1 MSATFLGRSGQYLVI
16 TNWRDSS
23 HPDAGGAEVVCEKL
37 AGLFAADGHD
47 VILLTAAVA
56 GSPASEQRDGY
67 TVIRRGSRFTVY
79 PWALLW
85 LALHRRSL
93 EGVIDSE
100 NGIPFFTPLVVRRS
114 TPVVLLMHHVH
125 QQQFGL
131 YFSPPMAAVGRW
143 LERVGGRLV
152 YRRRAIAAVSP
163 STGQEVRRQLHL
175 RGPIHVVPPGLS
187 LLSGNRVKP
196 RRRTEHESIV
206 CVGRLVVHKRT
217 SLIVQA
223 IPALL
228 ATFPA
233 IALHIVG
240 DGPERGDLEKLVHAL
255 GIGAQVTIHGPL
267 EAAERDRLLSTAW
280 MTVNASRG
288 EGWGLS
294 VLEANQFGVPALA
307 YRRPGLRDSIL
318 DGETGW
324 LVDDTEGLAEAI
336 TVALTELQDPLFADA
351 IGGRARHWA
360 TTFTWTEMASQ
371 MMGILQSERGRLQHS
386 EDRRTSTDV
395 ATVVHVPTS
404 MLPPGWRPNFRVDD
418 KWTMNARGF
427 AILLPGA
434 DTQTTAAALRRAGLP
449 EAVINDPN
457 VQVVVAR
464 PRDRISPL
472 VELFDV
478 LDTTELATHGLGSD
492 GLTRK

>member
-1 MSATFLGRSGQYLVI
+1 MRPPSLGRSRRWLVI

-37 AGLFAADGHD
+37 AELFAADGHE

-56 GSPASEQRDGY
+56 GCPATEQRDGY
-67 TVIRRGSRFTVY
+67 TVRRRGSRFAVY

-85 LALHRRSL
+85 LALHRGSL

-143 LERVGGRLV
+143 LERVGGRVV
-152 YRRRAIAAVSP
+152 YGKRAIAVVSP

-175 RGPIHVVPPGLS
+175 RGSIHVVPPGLS
-187 LLSGNRVKP
+187 LLQGDSAKP
-196 RRRTEHESIV
+196 RVRTEHESIV

-223 IPALL
+223 MPALVV
-228 ATFPA
+228 TFPS
-233 IALHIVG
+233 IRLHIVG
-240 DGPERGDLEKLVHAL
+240 DGPERGDLERLVVAL
-255 GIGAQVTIHGPL
+255 DIGAHVRIHGPL
-267 EAAERDRLLSTAW
+267 EAADRDRLLSTAW

-307 YRRPGLRDSIL
+307 CRRPGLRDSIL

-324 LVDDTEGLAEAI
+324 LIDDPESLAGAM
-336 TVALTELQDPLFADA
+336 TAALTELQDPLFARA
-351 IGGRARHWA
+351 IGERAKHWA

-371 MMGILQSERGRLQHS
+371 MMGILQAERGRLQHS
-386 EDRRTSTDV
+386 EDRRISTDV

-434 DTQTTAAALRRAGLP
+434 DTQTTVAALRRAGLP
-449 EAVINDPN
+449 EALINDPTL
-457 VQVVVAR
+457 QVVVAR

-472 VELFDV
+472 IELFDL
-478 LDTTELATHGLGSD
+478 LDLTELAPPDGSD